1 MKISA
6 WSSFY
11 LLIVRYFK
19 QTFIAWDLLSMAREK
34 NLFVNNYEQ
43 KISIYTST
51 TGKKKITIHD
61 QNFCNMG
68 EWT

>member
-11 LLIVRYFK
+11 LLILRYFK

-51 TGKKKITIHD
+51 TGKNK
-61 QNFCNMG
+61 NNNSWSEFL
-68 EWT
+68 